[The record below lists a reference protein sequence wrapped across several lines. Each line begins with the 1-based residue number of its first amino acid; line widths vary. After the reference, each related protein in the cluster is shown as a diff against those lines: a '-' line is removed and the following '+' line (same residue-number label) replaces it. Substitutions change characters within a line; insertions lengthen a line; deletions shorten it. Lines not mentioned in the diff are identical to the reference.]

1 MGLLINQTINFA
13 LLSALIFCICG
24 IVFSVMWLKYFRT
37 GPLEWLFRKVA
48 S

>member
-1 MGLLINQTINFA
+1 MNFA